1 LVNTLAGTTVA
12 VTGAGGFIGSHLVEA
27 LVEEG
32 ARVRAMVRYN
42 SRGDAGA
49 LEWAED
55 EISSEVEVVYG
66 DIRDAESAAD
76 AVSGCE
82 IVFHLA
88 AQIAIPYSYVNP
100 RDFFETNVLGTLN
113 VIQGSRAAEVQRIVH
128 TSTSEVY
135 GTPREFPITERHPLL
150 AQSPYAASKL
160 GADPLA
166 LSFYRSFDLPITVL
180 RPFNTYGPRQSA
192 RAVIPTIIAQALQGD
207 TIRIGSLE
215 PRRDLTQVSDT
226 VRGFIAAAR
235 AEGAVGETL
244 QLGTGHDVSVADL
257 IGAVGDLIG
266 RELEVIQEDERIRPE
281 RSEVMR
287 LVSDPSKMREATG
300 WSAQVPLSEGLATTL
315 SWMQSPPKAYDADR
329 YVI

>member
-1 LVNTLAGTTVA
+1 VSTLAGTKVA

-27 LVEEG
+27 LVAQG

-42 SRGDAGA
+42 SRGDKGA

-66 DIRDAESAAD
+66 DVRDAESAAE

-82 IVFHLA
+82 TVFHLA

-100 RDFFETNVLGTLN
+100 RDFFETNVVGTLN
-113 VIQGSRAAEVQRIVH
+113 VIQGSRVGPTRRFVH

-135 GTPREFPITERHPLL
+135 GSPREFPITEGHPLV
-150 AQSPYAASKL
+150 AQSPYAASKI
-160 GADPLA
+160 GADQLA
-166 LSFYRSFDLPITVL
+166 LSFHRSFDLPITVL

-192 RAVIPTIIAQALQGD
+192 RAVIPTIIAQALRGD

-215 PRRDLTQVSDT
+215 PRRDLTHVSDT
-226 VRGFIAAAR
+226 VRGFIAAAT

-244 QLGTGHDVSVADL
+244 QLGTGRDESVADL
-257 IGAVGDLIG
+257 IETVEELLG
-266 RELEVIQEDERIRPE
+266 RELEVIQEDQRIRPE

-287 LVSDPSKMREATG
+287 LVSDPSRMRQLTG
-300 WSAQVPLSEGLATTL
+300 WQAQVALNDGLATTL
-315 SWMQSPPKAYDADR
+315 SWMESAPTTYDVNR